1 MTKKSNMHDTMDP
14 ITEVSDREAM
24 EKINRLR
31 SSFESRKIG
40 RRDFMA
46 TAIALGLS
54 TTAAS
59 SVFNKAW
66 AAAKKGGR
74 LRIGLTGGATG
85 DTLDPGLILDAY
97 MINVQFGQLRNNL
110 TEVSPNGELIPELAE
125 SWDSS
130 PDAKTWTFKIRQGV
144 EFHNGKTLD
153 SQDVVDSL
161 RHHLA
166 EDSKSAA
173 KGILGGIESVNSDGK
188 YGVTVEL
195 KGGDADF
202 PFLMSDYH
210 LNICPSTGDGAIDW
224 ESGIGTGGYILVDND
239 PGVRTFTKRNPNY
252 WKEGMAHFDEVEVLQ
267 IADPNARLNALRT
280 KVVDCIS
287 NVDPKIVTR
296 LERVPGILIRSVT
309 GNKQITLPMRTD
321 TAPFDNNDV
330 RLAIKHIIK
339 REEWFDKIIFGYG
352 EIGNDNPIGPANIYR
367 ATTEEL
373 PQRGCTI
380 RTRRNII
387 SSRPAW
393 TICKSSSMPPIPDS
407 PGAVNAGQ
415 LMRESARPAG
425 IDIEVVREP
434 DDGYWSNVWMQKAF
448 SACYWSGR
456 PTENWIFSQIYAAD
470 ASWNDTYWKHDRFQ
484 RTASAG
490 VVRSWIRQS
499 AARSMSRCNASS
511 HNEGGV
517 CLPLF
522 QSDTMAHTDKL
533 AVPEVIGNNWEL
545 DGHKN
550 AERWWFA

>member
-1 MTKKSNMHDTMDP
+1 MTKKSDMHDTMDP

-373 PQRGCTI
+373 PPR
-380 RTRRNII
+380 
-387 SSRPAW
+387 
-393 TICKSSSMPPIPDS
+393 MYDPDKAKYHLKQAGMDNLQIKFHAADTGFA
-407 PGAVNAGQ
+407 GAVNAGQ

-470 ASWNDTYWKHDRFQ
+470 ASWNDTYWKHDRFNELLLQGRSELDTTKRREIYVEMQ
-484 RTASAG
+484 R
-490 VVRSWIRQS
+490 II
-499 AARSMSRCNASS
+499 

>member
-1 MTKKSNMHDTMDP
+1 MSPKFREHATTDP
-14 ITEVSDREAM
+14 ITEVSDREAVN
-24 EKINRLR
+24 KINRLR
-31 SSFESRKIG
+31 SSLASGKIG

-74 LRIGLTGGATG
+74 LRTGTTGGATG
-85 DTLDPGLILDAY
+85 DSLDPGLILDSY
-97 MINVQFGQLRNNL
+97 MINVLFGQVRNNL
-110 TEVSPNGELIPELAE
+110 TEVSTTGELIPELAQ
-125 SWDSS
+125 SWDST
-130 PDAKTWTFKIRQGV
+130 PDAKQWMFKIRQGV

-153 SQDVVDSL
+153 SQDVVDSI
-161 RHHLA
+161 RHHLT

-173 KGILGGIESVNSDGK
+173 KGILGGIESVDADGK
-188 YGVTVEL
+188 HGVTVTL

-210 LNICPSTGDGAIDW
+210 LLICPSKGDGTIDW
-224 ESGIGTGGYILVDND
+224 ESGTGTGGYTLVEHDA
-239 PGVRTFTKRNPNY
+239 GVRTLTKRNPNY
-252 WKEGMAHFDEVEVLQ
+252 WKEGRAHFDEVETLQ

-280 KVVDCIS
+280 NSVDCIN
-287 NVDPKIVTR
+287 NVDPKIIER
-296 LERVPGILIRSVT
+296 LKRVPGVHIRSVT
-309 GNKQITLPMRTD
+309 GNKQLTLPMRTD

-330 RLAIKHIIK
+330 RLAVKNIIN
-339 REEWFDKIIFGYG
+339 REEWFEKIIFGYG

-373 PQRGCTI
+373 PQRIYDPDKAKYHLKQAGMENLTI
-380 RTRRNII
+380 QFHAAETAF
-387 SSRPAW
+387 S
-393 TICKSSSMPPIPDS
+393 
-407 PGAVNAGQ
+407 GAVNAGQ
-415 LMRESARPAG
+415 LMQESARPAG
-425 IDIEVVREP
+425 IDIELVREP
-434 DDGYWSNVWMQKAF
+434 DDGYWSNVWMNKAF

-470 ASWNDTYWKHDRFQ
+470 ASWNDTFWKHPRFNELLVQARAELDAAKRREMYVEMQ
-484 RTASAG
+484 RI
-490 VVRSWIRQS
+490 V
-499 AARSMSRCNASS
+499 

-522 QSDTMAHTDKL
+522 QADTMAHSDKVF
-533 AVPEVIGNNWEL
+533 VPEVIGNNWEL
-545 DGHKN
+545 DGHKH

>member
-14 ITEVSDREAM
+14 ITEISDREAM

-373 PQRGCTI
+373 PQR
-380 RTRRNII
+380 
-387 SSRPAW
+387 
-393 TICKSSSMPPIPDS
+393 MYDPDKAKYHLKQAGMDNLQIKFHAADTGFA
-407 PGAVNAGQ
+407 GAINAGQ

-470 ASWNDTYWKHDRFQ
+470 ASWNDTYWKHNRFNELLLQGRSELDTTKRREIYVEMQ
-484 RTASAG
+484 R
-490 VVRSWIRQS
+490 II
-499 AARSMSRCNASS
+499 